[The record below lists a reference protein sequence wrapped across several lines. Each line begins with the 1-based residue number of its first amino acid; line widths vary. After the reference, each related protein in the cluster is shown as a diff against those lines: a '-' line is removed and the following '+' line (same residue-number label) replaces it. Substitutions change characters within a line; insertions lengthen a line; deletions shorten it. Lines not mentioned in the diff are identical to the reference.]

1 MCPFKKY
8 PVLRSLLSPFRGS
21 QQKTLAL
28 FIASIAEVAQAASL
42 QVASHLA
49 LELGIQMSSAL
60 NRFYRLLRNPRIDD
74 QKLTSQLLRLLAIR
88 KQNLLIAIDWTRWHN
103 PWQMLLASVVLGCR
117 AIPVQSKV
125 TSNTLPEWSQ
135 NKEEDEFLRLLV
147 STLTE
152 LGVVAIFLCDRGFRR
167 VSWIRLIK
175 ELKQHFVVRLI
186 PDVMVHKRGDCRRL
200 RQWHLGMGQAVDLG
214 VVWLREDRAVRT
226 RVVGVWA
233 CGQAEPWWLATDL
246 LKDSLAYVV
255 ALYDRRMAI
264 EQQIRDTK
272 GCRFGVKLIWTQFQK
287 PQYLSRF
294 VLLVGVALV
303 LWTAVG
309 EAVAE
314 QNPGVRLPCKRKGP
328 RLSLLRV
335 GIRFLVRVARRV
347 HIGVKFVRAHLPPP
361 GLRIFGWLQTT
372 VIKEQVS

>member
-1 MCPFKKY
+1 MRPFKKY
-8 PVLRSLLSPFRGS
+8 PVLRTLLSPFRLS

-28 FIASIAEVAQAASL
+28 FIASIAEVAGACSL

-49 LELGIQMSSAL
+49 LQVGIQLGSAL

-74 QKLTSQLLRLLAIR
+74 QKLTSGLLRLLANP
-88 KQNLLIAIDWTRWHN
+88 KQNLLIAIDWTKWHQ
-103 PWQMLLASVVLGCR
+103 PWQMLLASVVIGCR
-117 AIPVQSKV
+117 AIPVQNKV

-152 LGVVAIFLCDRGFRR
+152 LGLVATFLCDRGFRR
-167 VSWIRLIK
+167 VSWIKLIK
-175 ELKQHFVVRLI
+175 GLKQHFVIRLI
-186 PDVMVHKRGDCRRL
+186 PDVMVYRRGDCRRL
-200 RQWHLGMGQAVDLG
+200 RHWHIEMGQAVDLG

-233 CGQAEPWWLATDL
+233 CGQSEPWWLATDL
-246 LKDSLAYVV
+246 LKEELADVV

-272 GCRFGVKLIWTQFQK
+272 GCRFGVKLIWTQFQN

-294 VLLVGVALV
+294 VSLVAVALV
-303 LWTAVG
+303 LWTAIG
-309 EAVAE
+309 QAVAE
-314 QNPGVRLPCKRKGP
+314 QNPRVRLPCKRKGP

-335 GIRFLVRVARRV
+335 GIRFLVRVSRRV

-372 VIKEQVS
+372 IKVQTS

>member
-8 PVLRSLLSPFRGS
+8 PVLRPLLSPFRGS

-28 FIASIAEVAQAASL
+28 FIASIAEVAQACSL

-49 LELGIQMSSAL
+49 LQVGIQLGSAL

-74 QKLTSQLLRLLAIR
+74 QKLTSGLLRLLANGG
-88 KQNLLIAIDWTRWHN
+88 QSLLIAIDWTKWHN

-117 AIPVQSKV
+117 AIPVQSEV

-135 NKEEDEFLRLLV
+135 NKEEDEFLRSIVL
-147 STLTE
+147 TLTE
-152 LGVVAIFLCDRGFRR
+152 PGVIATFLCDRGFRR
-167 VSWIRLIK
+167 VSWIKLIK
-175 ELKQHFVVRLI
+175 RLKQHFVVRLI
-186 PDVMVHKRGDCRRL
+186 PDVMVYRRGDCRRL
-200 RQWHLGMGQAVDLG
+200 RHWHIGVGQAVDLG

-233 CGQAEPWWLATDL
+233 YGQAEPWWLATDL
-246 LKDSLAYVV
+246 LKDSLADVV

-314 QNPGVRLPCKRKGP
+314 QNPRVRLPCKRKGP

-335 GIRFLVRVARRV
+335 GIRFLLKVARKI
-347 HIGVKFVRAHLPPP
+347 HIGVKFIRAHLPPP
-361 GLRIFGWLQTT
+361 SLRIFGWLQTT
-372 VIKEQVS
+372 IKVQTS